1 MNLTVSSVPFSD
13 AGVSPDD
20 FKKAFRNHPAGVALI
35 TADAGEG
42 PVALTATS
50 VSSLSAEP
58 PLLVFSVSSTSSS
71 APTIRAAD
79 TAVVHLL
86 NAEQLELAKLGATS
100 GIDRFA
106 TRSQWRRL
114 ETGEPVFLGV
124 QSWLRGRI
132 STQVEIGG
140 STVILL
146 HVIET
151 NSEEAAEASSRMTP
165 LVYHNRTWHQ
175 LGESSVI

>member
-1 MNLTVSSVPFSD
+1 MNLTVSSVPFTD
-13 AGVSPDD
+13 TGVSADD
-20 FKKAFRNHPAGVALI
+20 FKFAFRNHPAGVALI
-35 TADAGEG
+35 TADAGAG

-79 TAVVHLL
+79 TAIVHLL
-86 NAEQLELAKLGATS
+86 SAEQLELAKLGATS

-106 TRSQWRRL
+106 AGAQWRRL

-151 NSEEAAEASSRMTP
+151 SETDGSAETTP
-165 LVYHNRTWHQ
+165 LVYHNRTWHR
-175 LGESSVI
+175 LGETSVI